1 MNGRVGQIIRYYV
14 RYIILLLIFKN
25 IHYLLP
31 ISLDSLSGWY
41 TLAYIPIC
49 YLVVRF
55 MFIYDLEKNNY
66 LKKYYLVPIFIGY
79 TIFNFLFSMPII
91 YDICIALFLIILR
104 GPLVVDEVE
113 TWKNIAT
120 TLNNRK

>member
-41 TLAYIPIC
+41 TLTYIPIC

-66 LKKYYLVPIFIGY
+66 LKKYYLVPVFIGY
-79 TIFNFLFSMPII
+79 TTLNFLFSMPII
-91 YDICIALFLIILR
+91 YDICIIFFLRILR
-104 GPLVVDEVE
+104 GPLIVDEQE
-113 TWKNIAT
+113 TWKNIASY
-120 TLNNRK
+120 LNNKK